1 MEFKPRDYQ
10 KTAIDFT
17 LTNCKS
23 ALFLGLGL
31 GKTVITLTVL
41 EELINSFEVKAPLIV
56 APKRVAENTWGDE
69 IRKWAHTK
77 DLKLSVIAGDRK
89 ARERA
94 AVAPADIYVI
104 GRDNIH
110 WLVTWMLQVKKKL
123 LYDML
128 VLDELSSFK
137 NPSSKRFKAA
147 KKIAGKMQRVIGLTG
162 TPAPNGIGDLWSQI
176 YLLDQGERLG
186 HTVTEFR
193 RNYMSR
199 KFNGF
204 GWEPRPGAEVIVKDK
219 IADICL
225 SMKSEDHLDIPERID
240 IVDRVSLESMA
251 KYKQFVTKKVLELG
265 GVDITPMNAGTLY
278 MKLLQ
283 YANGA
288 VYTSE
293 EDRLQNPDLPKWIE
307 VDNSKL
313 DALEE
318 EIEMLLGEPVLV
330 LYQFKSDLER
340 IQARVK
346 GARVL
351 DTPQDLKDWNAGKI
365 SVALCQPQ
373 SVAMGLNLQTGGHHM
388 IHYGLG
394 WDLET
399 YQQVVGRLHRSG
411 QTKAVV
417 NKMLIGRNTVEELV
431 LGRLMDKAGVQNDL
445 LEALK
450 KAVYL

>member
-1 MEFKPRDYQ
+1 
-10 KTAIDFT
+10 
-17 LTNCKS
+17 
-23 ALFLGLGL
+23 
-31 GKTVITLTVL
+31 
-41 EELINSFEVKAPLIV
+41 
-56 APKRVAENTWGDE
+56 
-69 IRKWAHTK
+69 
-77 DLKLSVIAGDRK
+77 
-89 ARERA
+89 
-94 AVAPADIYVI
+94 
-104 GRDNIH
+104 
-110 WLVTWMLQVKKKL
+110 
-123 LYDML
+123 
-128 VLDELSSFK
+128 
-137 NPSSKRFKAA
+137 
-147 KKIAGKMQRVIGLTG
+147 
-162 TPAPNGIGDLWSQI
+162 
-176 YLLDQGERLG
+176 
-186 HTVTEFR
+186 
-193 RNYMSR
+193 
-199 KFNGF
+199 
-204 GWEPRPGAEVIVKDK
+204 
-219 IADICL
+219 
-225 SMKSEDHLDIPERID
+225 MKSEDHLDIPERID